1 MSIQTAE
8 TIDVHAHAVLDET
21 MNTAG
26 HYGPELTAEEPPRF
40 RVGDYELI
48 GVRYRGSPFMDPDLR
63 IAAMDQLGI
72 DYQVLSPNPL
82 TYFHWIE
89 PEHAG
94 EFCRT
99 HNDVLAAIAER
110 YPDRLGAMA
119 AIPIQDIGMA
129 IEETERAVTELGMY
143 APYIGTDFRR
153 SLAAPEMDEFY
164 ATLTRLDVPLFIHPA
179 PAGIDGPAG
188 DANLRPFD
196 LDVIAGFC
204 GQETIAVATLIYG
217 GVLERH
223 PDLDICLSHGGG
235 AMAML
240 YGRMAAAAR
249 KRPWASESL
258 RQDGAFDAL
267 LHRLWFDV
275 HLHSEDSVELLKKRV
290 NNDHLV
296 FGTNF
301 AGWDQQQENVR
312 TEAAPYADNARR
324 LLRAPES

>member
-99 HNDVLAAIAER
+99 HNDVLAAIADR

-143 APYIGTDFRR
+143 APYIGTDFPR

-164 ATLTRLDVPLFIHPA
+164 ATLTRLDVPLFIHPP
-179 PAGIDGPAG
+179 PAGIDGG
-188 DANLRPFD
+188 DL
-196 LDVIAGFC
+196 VIVH
-204 GQETIAVATLIYG
+204 Q
-217 GVLERH
+217 VL
-223 PDLDICLSHGGG
+223 
-235 AMAML
+235 
-240 YGRMAAAAR
+240 
-249 KRPWASESL
+249 
-258 RQDGAFDAL
+258 
-267 LHRLWFDV
+267 
-275 HLHSEDSVELLKKRV
+275 
-290 NNDHLV
+290 
-296 FGTNF
+296 
-301 AGWDQQQENVR
+301 
-312 TEAAPYADNARR
+312 
-324 LLRAPES
+324 

>member
-223 PDLDICLSHGGG
+223 PDLTSASATAAVPWHCF
-235 AMAML
+235 MA
-240 YGRMAAAAR
+240 GWQQPPENVPGPARACARMA
-249 KRPWASESL
+249 PL
-258 RQDGAFDAL
+258 TPCCT
-267 LHRLWFDV
+267 
-275 HLHSEDSVELLKKRV
+275 DSGLMS
-290 NNDHLV
+290 
-296 FGTNF
+296 TCIP
-301 AGWDQQQENVR
+301 R
-312 TEAAPYADNARR
+312 TQWNC
-324 LLRAPES
+324 